1 MYHSVVERV
10 LIPSASVFLDCLH
23 TWLNEGRLAND
34 MNNEFMIGFNAMSES
49 ELEAYEIKGDRLPCL
64 FSGIAQKV
72 LLIGTYQGILLK
84 CCPPN
89 TPRASVER
97 SALVYCQA
105 SINKTISSLFN
116 SVNQDMVGLLE
127 GENRISSLLTRLKHL
142 FFVDQLDNLLTFLDS
157 SKAELA
163 KSAKEVDL
171 DWVTRKLEDSYG
183 DEQAFGCHMA
193 SQSIFEQLQGIIG
206 HSGRQSELP
215 KNGPL
220 TGADALVLNLEVSF
234 PMNLVISRDSL
245 SKYQIIFRFL
255 VTIIALDLRL
265 SAKQRLSKFSPAM
278 QKLLAVVRHS
288 MSQFVLN
295 LHGFLA
301 YQVLQPQ
308 FNALMKNMKN
318 VPGLDKII
326 ALHTNYLDTCL
337 RECLLTNSKL
347 IQLMSNIFATID
359 RFCSILETLQSG
371 IPAANLPSETEI
383 ATQIVQLQQHFSK
396 YHRVFL
402 EALQYYSARDS
413 DHYLGNLLTQ
423 LDFNSFYYASAFA
436 RQGNDQHATA
446 GMVTE

>member
-1 MYHSVVERV
+1 MERV
-10 LIPSASVFLDCLH
+10 LIPSASVFLDCLCI
-23 TWLNEGRLAND
+23 WLNEGRLADD
-34 MNNEFMIGFNAMSES
+34 MQNEFMIGANAMSDS
-49 ELEAYEIKGDRLPCL
+49 ELEAYEVKPDRLPCL
-64 FSGIAQKV
+64 FTGMSQKI
-72 LLIGTYQGILLK
+72 LLIGTYQRILRK
-84 CCPPN
+84 CCPS
-89 TPRASVER
+89 TLRASIER
-97 SALVYCQA
+97 SSLVYCQA
-105 SINKTISSLFN
+105 NANRTLNSLFS
-116 SVNQDMVGLLE
+116 SVNQDMVRLLE
-127 GENRISSLLTRLKHL
+127 GENRISTLLTRLKHL
-142 FFVDQLDNLLTFLDS
+142 FFVDQLDSLLSFLDS
-157 SKAELA
+157 SKVELA
-163 KSAKEVDL
+163 KASKEADL
-171 DWVTRKLEDSYG
+171 DWLKRKLEEACALG
-183 DEQAFGCHMA
+183 DTDEEAFGCHMA
-193 SQSIFEQLQGIIG
+193 SESIFEQLQGIIG
-206 HSGRQSELP
+206 SAGRNSELP
-215 KNGPL
+215 RNGPL
-220 TGADALVLNLEVSF
+220 KGIDALVLDFDVSF

-255 VTIIALDLRL
+255 LTIIGLDSRL
-265 SAKQRLSKFSPAM
+265 SAKQRLGKFSPAM

-288 MSQFVLN
+288 MSQFVIN
-295 LHGFLA
+295 LHSFLA

-308 FNALMKNMKN
+308 FNALMKNMTS

-371 IPAANLPSETEI
+371 ISAANLPSETEI

-423 LDFNSFYYASAFA
+423 LDFNSFYYASAFS
-436 RQGNDQHATA
+436 RQGNDLHAVA